1 MKSIDKLA
9 KYLLIILLIVTAAG
23 NLMVVVINPEA
34 YLIASKLDGLPAQ
47 IYLSLN
53 SMAALLLIYAIIKA
67 RRVVWSTLL
76 VIFFGFHLINSIIIS
91 ITFFGD
97 LSISWI
103 SLIGV
108 TISTIELLKALA
120 LSLIHI

>member
-1 MKSIDKLA
+1 MKPTDKLA

-53 SMAALLLIYAIIKA
+53 LMAALSLICMVIRM
-67 RRVVWSTLL
+67 RRVIWSALL
-76 VIFFGFHLINSIIIS
+76 TIFFGFHLINSLTVS
-91 ITFFGD
+91 ITFFGE
-97 LSISWI
+97 LSPSWI
-103 SLIGV
+103 SLIG
-108 TISTIELLKALA
+108 TMISITEFFRALA
-120 LSLIHI
+120 HR